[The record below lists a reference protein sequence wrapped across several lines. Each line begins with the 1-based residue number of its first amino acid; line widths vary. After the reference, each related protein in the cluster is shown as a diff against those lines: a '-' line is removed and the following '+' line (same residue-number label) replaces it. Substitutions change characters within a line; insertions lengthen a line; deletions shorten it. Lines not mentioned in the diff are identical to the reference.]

1 MGFELD
7 LNMKHALAPKPYVL
21 TRYSGH
27 LLVVVSGALHIESS
41 S

>member
-7 LNMKHALAPKPYVL
+7 VNMKYALAPKLCVL

-27 LLVVVSGALHIESS
+27 LLVVLGALYIETSL
-41 S
+41 